1 MLVATM
7 RRTSHGAPKP
17 SMKELCVMMFNLPVF
32 RRPGPLFTGL
42 ALSLALL
49 AGGTALPAQAADKPL
64 DKEAVEKIIH
74 EYLLDHPEVI
84 LDAIKALESKEQAA
98 SEKAALDAIQANR
111 AALEQNAA
119 SPVGG
124 NPKGDVTLVE
134 FFDYNCGYCKRT
146 HPERSAAVK
155 GDGKVRV
162 VYKEFPILA
171 PSSREA
177 AKAALAANRQ
187 GKYEA
192 FHTALMTHEG
202 RLDTNAIRA
211 VAKDVGLDL
220 KKLEQ
225 DMGDPAIEAEIKAN
239 MDLAQKL
246 GIRGTPGFV
255 IGNTVVPGAIEADQ
269 FVALFNAARA
279 AKKAG

>member
-1 MLVATM
+1 MSL
-7 RRTSHGAPKP
+7 R
-17 SMKELCVMMFNLPVF
+17 LPVSGRF
-32 RRPGPLFTGL
+32 RTLCAAL
-42 ALSLALL
+42 ALSA
-49 AGGTALPAQAADKPL
+49 ALPLLPASAADKPL
-64 DKEAVEKIIH
+64 DKAAVEQIVRD
-74 EYLLDHPEVI
+74 YLLTHPEI
-84 LDAIKALESKEQAA
+84 LLEAMEALEKKQQAEG
-98 SEKAALDAIQANR
+98 EKAAAEALKSNR
-111 AALEQNAA
+111 KALEQNAM

-171 PSSREA
+171 PSSKEA

-202 RLDTNAIRA
+202 RLDSDAIRA
-211 VAKDVGLDL
+211 TAKEVGLDM

-239 MDLAQKL
+239 MELAQKL

-255 IGNTVVPGAIEADQ
+255 IGDTVVPGAIETEQ
-269 FVALFNAARA
+269 FISLFNATRA
-279 AKKAG
+279 AKKAGG

>member
-1 MLVATM
+1 MAAFVPA
-7 RRTSHGAPKP
+7 
-17 SMKELCVMMFNLPVF
+17 LPV
-32 RRPGPLFTGL
+32 
-42 ALSLALL
+42 S
-49 AGGTALPAQAADKPL
+49 AADKPL
-64 DKEAVEKIIH
+64 DKAAVEQIVRD
-74 EYLLDHPEVI
+74 YLLTHPE
-84 LDAIKALESKEQAA
+84 LLLEAMEALEKKQQVEG
-98 SEKAALDAIQANR
+98 EKATAEALKTNR
-111 AALEQNAA
+111 QALENAPS

-124 NPKGDVTLVE
+124 NPKGDITLVE

-177 AKAALAANRQ
+177 AKAALAANKQ

-202 RLDTNAIRA
+202 RLDSDAIRA
-211 VAKDVGLDL
+211 AARRVGLDL
-220 KKLEQ
+220 KRLEQ
-225 DMGDPAIEAEIKAN
+225 DMGDPAIDAEIKAN
-239 MDLAQKL
+239 MELAQKL

-255 IGNTVVPGAIEADQ
+255 VGDTVIPGAIETEQ
-269 FVALFNAARA
+269 FIALFNATRA
-279 AKKAG
+279 AKKVGG